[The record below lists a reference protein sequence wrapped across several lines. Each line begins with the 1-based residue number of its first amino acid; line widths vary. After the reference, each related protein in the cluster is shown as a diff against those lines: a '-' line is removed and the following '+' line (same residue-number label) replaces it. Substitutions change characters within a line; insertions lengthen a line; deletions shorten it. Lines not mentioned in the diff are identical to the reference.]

1 MIPESIQFPSYIYLH
16 TIYDPN
22 TSTAMAANKE
32 CAICLSKLQ
41 DHETEYPLL
50 CPANCATNICTN
62 CSAIF
67 SKCSDGGH
75 TNKID
80 LPSCPKCNADI
91 SHAIKDTHLMRC
103 VRQVQVSSSKDVPD
117 SELTGEELRVKYS
130 ISKEEIEN
138 AQQRLD
144 GFSTVDRNTGSTHI
158 SSSEPGTTSR
168 PTTGA
173 GIDTDLLSGLEDFMS
188 IEEQRYITELLTSG
202 VTYHVAKATQ
212 ILSEIKR
219 IHPSISD
226 TSDSL
231 QNLNK
236 KMMYPLTLLF
246 AKKTRL
252 GVAEQ
257 RAIDMSIPSA
267 SGGLRLA
274 LPRMPKYVVLKADFD
289 AYARHSKI
297 LKFKDDTWDG
307 SLADAFS
314 RMYTGNSD
322 DRRSDDDDDN
332 DDDDDDDDDVDSSSE
347 ESKSENRVVIT
358 TSRRQ
363 AARVGIVEGDVVSHI
378 NMEEF
383 RGCAE
388 NLREM
393 IQHFYISGSGSGTFS
408 MVLNGD
414 QATADELRKR
424 QAHYTS

>member
-1 MIPESIQFPSYIYLH
+1 MLIPESIQFPSYIYLH

-50 CPANCATNICTN
+50 CPANCTTNICTN

-67 SKCSDGGH
+67 SECGH

-80 LPSCPKCNADI
+80 PPSCPKCNADI
-91 SHAIKDTHLMRC
+91 SHVIKDTHLMRC
-103 VRQVQVSSSKDVPD
+103 VRQIQVSSSKDVPD
-117 SELTGEELRVKYS
+117 SELSGEELRVKYS
-130 ISKEEIEN
+130 ISKEEIRN

-144 GFSTVDRNTGSTHI
+144 GYATADRNTGSTNI
-158 SSSEPGTTSR
+158 TSSEPGTTSR
-168 PTTGA
+168 PTTDA
-173 GIDTDLLSGLEDFMS
+173 DIDTDLLSGLEDFMS
-188 IEEQRYITELLTSG
+188 IEEQHYITELLISG
-202 VTYHVAKATQ
+202 VMNQVAKAAQ

-219 IHPSISD
+219 IHPSASE
-226 TSDSL
+226 TSDSF
-231 QNLNK
+231 QSLNK
-236 KMMYPLTLLF
+236 KIMYPLKSLF
-246 AKKTRL
+246 ANKTRL
-252 GVAEQ
+252 DVAEQ
-257 RAIDMSIPSA
+257 RAINMSFPSA
-267 SGGLRLA
+267 SDWDLRLA

-289 AYARHSKI
+289 VYARHSKI

-322 DRRSDDDDDN
+322 DRRSDDDDEDG
-332 DDDDDDDDDVDSSSE
+332 DDDDDDVDSSSE
-347 ESKSENRVVIT
+347 ESKSDNRVVIT
-358 TSRRQ
+358 MSRRQ

-388 NLREM
+388 NLREI
-393 IQHFYISGSGSGTFS
+393 IQNFYISGNGSGTFS
-408 MVLNGD
+408 MVFNGD
-414 QATADELRKR
+414 QSTADELRKR

>member
-22 TSTAMAANKE
+22 TSTAIMAANKE
-32 CAICLSKLQ
+32 CTICLSKLQ
-41 DHETEYPLL
+41 DHESEYPLL
-50 CPANCATNICTN
+50 CPENCSTNICTY
-62 CSAIF
+62 CSANF
-67 SKCSDGGH
+67 LKCSDGGH
-75 TNKID
+75 RNKID

-103 VRQVQVSSSKDVPD
+103 VRQVQLSSSKDVSD
-117 SELTGEELRVKYS
+117 SDLTGEELRVKYS
-130 ISKEEIEN
+130 ASKEEIEN

-144 GFSTVDRNTGSTHI
+144 GYSTVDRNIGRPHI

-168 PTTGA
+168 PTTVA
-173 GIDTDLLSGLEDFMS
+173 GIDTDLLSGLEGFMS

-202 VTYHVAKATQ
+202 VTNQVAKATQ
-212 ILSEIKR
+212 ILSEIRR
-219 IHPSISD
+219 IHPSTSN
-226 TSDSL
+226 TSDSF

-236 KMMYPLTLLF
+236 KMVYPLKSLF

-267 SGGLRLA
+267 SEGGLCLA

-322 DRRSDDDDDN
+322 DRRSDDDDD
-332 DDDDDDDDDVDSSSE
+332 DDDDDDADSSSE

-358 TSRRQ
+358 SSRGQ
-363 AARVGIVEGDVVSHI
+363 AARVGIVKGDVVSHI

-383 RGCAE
+383 HGCAE

-424 QAHYTS
+424 QVHYTS